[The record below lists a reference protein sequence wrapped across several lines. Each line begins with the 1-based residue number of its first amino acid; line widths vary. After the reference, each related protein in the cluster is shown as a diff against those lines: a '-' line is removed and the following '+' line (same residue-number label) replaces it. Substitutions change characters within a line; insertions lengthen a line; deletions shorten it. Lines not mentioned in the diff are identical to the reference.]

1 MGRTVNPLREL
12 RRFESSSPH
21 QKTYGRLAEKFGC
34 ILKENLQLVKAEI
47 QFLTSGSSSFGRASA
62 FQAEGGG
69 FEPRLPLL
77 NRVKSEW
84 FGLNSEWRSMIG
96 QITLNSNKPM

>member
-1 MGRTVNPLREL
+1 
-12 RRFESSSPH
+12 
-21 QKTYGRLAEKFGC
+21 
-34 ILKENLQLVKAEI
+34 
-47 QFLTSGSSSFGRASA
+47 
-62 FQAEGGG
+62 
-69 FEPRLPLL
+69 L